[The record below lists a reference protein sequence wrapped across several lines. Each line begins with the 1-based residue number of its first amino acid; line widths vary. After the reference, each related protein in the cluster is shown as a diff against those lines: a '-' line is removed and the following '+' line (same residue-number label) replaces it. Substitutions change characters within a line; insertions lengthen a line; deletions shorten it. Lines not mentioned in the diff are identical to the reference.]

1 MGLPMLACAV
11 ETAQPSVVYVV
22 DDDSSVRD
30 GVGRLLRSVGLQ
42 TEVFDDTDAF
52 LAFHRPQVPSC
63 LILDIRLRNKNG
75 LAFQQDMARLGVQM
89 PVVIATGFGDVE
101 MSVKAMKAG
110 ASDFIEKPFREQDLL
125 DAVNSALARDT
136 ERIVRDRAMEDT
148 RSSYHTLTPRER
160 EVLNLILRGLMSKQI
175 AAEIGVTAITVK
187 LHRAQIMK
195 KMGVRSVASLALKAA
210 ALGIEP
216 SPV

>member
-1 MGLPMLACAV
+1 MLACAV